1 MSPCTVHSAWPS
13 RLVLLSALTNP
24 VALLKSMQKNAVVGS
39 LAKALELLFLHCT
52 L

>member
-1 MSPCTVHSAWPS
+1 MRPCALHSAWPS
-13 RLVLLSALTNP
+13 RLVPFSALTNP
-24 VALLKSMQKNAVVGS
+24 VALLESIQRIADVGS